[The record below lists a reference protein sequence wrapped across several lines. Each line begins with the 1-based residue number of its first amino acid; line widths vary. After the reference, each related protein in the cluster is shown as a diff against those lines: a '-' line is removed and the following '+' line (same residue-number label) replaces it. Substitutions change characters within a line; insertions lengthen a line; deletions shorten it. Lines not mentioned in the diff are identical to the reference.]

1 MQSVAI
7 INQDRIDPFEVIVT
21 ADNRFIPVRSLGT
34 AVYNIIRNGQQ
45 ATRKI
50 SGFWTDSELRTL
62 HDSWCADE
70 LSQAIHRGRPLVSD
84 TDVWLLSSQPT
95 GDQLTDIYNDP
106 GDLFDVPEGVHW
118 VSWLK
123 ILDYIDSLDLGAT
136 FGYEELAEV
145 AGTTVR
151 TARNQKWL
159 PLLASLYPD
168 EVEVTRL
175 RRMEVTLTNNL

>member
-1 MQSVAI
+1 
-7 INQDRIDPFEVIVT
+7 
-21 ADNRFIPVRSLGT
+21 
-34 AVYNIIRNGQQ
+34 
-45 ATRKI
+45 
-50 SGFWTDSELRTL
+50 
-62 HDSWCADE
+62 
-70 LSQAIHRGRPLVSD
+70 
-84 TDVWLLSSQPT
+84 
-95 GDQLTDIYNDP
+95 
-106 GDLFDVPEGVHW
+106 
-118 VSWLK
+118 LK
-123 ILDYIDSLDLGAT
+123 ILDYIDSLDPGAT